1 MKVIKSLET
10 VFFVHVVIVSYFQYL
25 KKKSNSW
32 TCQTRRKYSVWSKC
46 VHLTLQQA
54 VNVSQDNFK

>member
-25 KKKSNSW
+25 KKNPIHERVKPVES
-32 TCQTRRKYSVWSKC
+32 TVCGPSVS
-46 VHLTLQQA
+46 T
-54 VNVSQDNFK
+54 